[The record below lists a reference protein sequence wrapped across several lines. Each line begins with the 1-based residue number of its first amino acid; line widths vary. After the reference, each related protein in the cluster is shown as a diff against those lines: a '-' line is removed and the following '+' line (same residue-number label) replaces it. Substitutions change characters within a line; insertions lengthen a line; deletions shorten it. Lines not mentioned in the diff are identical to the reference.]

1 MRGGE
6 SMFLQDRVVET
17 SFSFS
22 SQVPQP
28 PERRHSERHIKI
40 LRVGTLVIDGRRE
53 LCLIRNVSAGG
64 LMAHVYSHI
73 AAGQAVTVELKTSQP
88 VAGHIAWV
96 RDSNAGIAFDHE
108 VDIEELLAN
117 PRVLDNGWQAR
128 APRIEVD
135 RAATLRAGARTHRTR
150 TLDIS
155 QSGLKLITDAS
166 FEPGDEVVVTP
177 EDFRPLAGVVRWQ
190 SDRNCGVAFNQIVPL
205 SELIAWLKRS

>member
-1 MRGGE
+1 
-6 SMFLQDRVVET
+6 MFLQERVVET

-28 PERRHSERHIKI
+28 PERRQAERHIKI

-64 LMAHVYSHI
+64 LMAHVYSNV
-73 AAGQAVTVELKTSQP
+73 APGQAVSVELKTSQQ
-88 VAGHIAWV
+88 VTGQIAWV
-96 RDSNAGIAFDHE
+96 RQSNVGIAFDRE

-155 QSGLKLITDAS
+155 QSGLKLTTDAGL
-166 FEPGDEVVVTP
+166 EPGEEVVVTP

-190 SDRNCGVAFNQIVPL
+190 HGGQCGVAFNQIVPL
-205 SELIAWLKRS
+205 SELIGWLKRS

>member
-1 MRGGE
+1 M
-6 SMFLQDRVVET
+6 LQENVVET

-22 SQVPQP
+22 NQVPRP
-28 PERRHSERHIKI
+28 PERRNAQRHIKI
-40 LRVGTLVIDGRRE
+40 LRVGTLVLEGRRE

-64 LMAHVYSHI
+64 LMAHVYSPV
-73 AAGQAVTVELKTSQP
+73 APGQKVTAELKTGQP
-88 VAGHIAWV
+88 VAGRIAWV
-96 RDSNAGIAFDHE
+96 RESNAGIAFDCE

-117 PRVLDNGWQAR
+117 PRVLDNGWHAR

-155 QSGLKLITDAS
+155 QSGLKLAIDAG
-166 FEPGDEVVVTP
+166 FAPGEDVVVTP

-190 SDRNCGVAFNQIVPL
+190 RDGQCGVAFNQLVPL
-205 SELIAWLKRS
+205 SELIAWLKRK